1 MTARGLRV
9 LAVDDERPALDE
21 LAYLLREQPNV
32 DVVLTASDAASALR
46 ILEDDAVDA
55 VFLDIRMPRLT
66 GLDLAK
72 ILARFAEPPQLV
84 FVTAYDEH
92 AVAAFDLKALDYV
105 MKPVRVER
113 LAEAVRRVDDAVHG
127 RRRAADAPAATNDET
142 IAVELGGTVRFIQ
155 RSDVR
160 YVEASGDY
168 ARLHTA
174 TGSHLVRTPLATL
187 EEQWEPAGF
196 VRVHRSFLVSLAHID
211 ELHLD
216 GGHYAV
222 RITGKDRQLL
232 PVSRRH
238 GRELRDRLV
247 RGARQAPP

>member
-1 MTARGLRV
+1 MTGLRV

-21 LAYLLREQPNV
+21 LAFLLRDQPLV
-32 DVVLTASDAASALR
+32 ESVLTASEAAGALQ
-46 ILEDDAVDA
+46 ILEDETIDA
-55 VFLDIRMPRLT
+55 VFLDIRMPRLS

-92 AVAAFDLKALDYV
+92 AVTAFDLKALDYV
-105 MKPVRVER
+105 MKPVRAER
-113 LAEAVRRVDDAVHG
+113 LAEAVRRVEAAVHG
-127 RRRAADAPAATNDET
+127 REERQPAADET
-142 IAVELGGTVRFIQ
+142 IPVELGGTVRFIQ

-160 YVEASGDY
+160 YAEAAGDY
-168 ARLHTA
+168 ARLHTN
-174 TGSHLVRTPLATL
+174 TGSHLVRTALATL

-196 VRVHRSFLVSLAHID
+196 IRVHRSYLVSLAHIH
-211 ELHLD
+211 ELRLE
-216 GGHYAV
+216 GGRYEV
-222 RITGKDRQLL
+222 RLAGSRGEPGQVL

-247 RGARQAPP
+247 RGAHAGP

>member
-1 MTARGLRV
+1 MTGGLRV

-21 LAYLLREQPNV
+21 LAYLLREQPRV
-32 DVVLTASDAASALR
+32 EEVLTASDAAGALR
-46 ILEDDAVDA
+46 ILEDQALDA
-55 VFLDIRMPRLT
+55 VFLDIKIPRLS

-72 ILARFAEPPQLV
+72 ILGRFVSPPKVV

-105 MKPVRVER
+105 MKPVRAER
-113 LAEAVRRVDDAVHG
+113 LAEAVRRVDSAVNG
-127 RRRAADAPAATNDET
+127 AKPAEPTADET
-142 IAVELGGTVRFIQ
+142 IPVELAGTVRFIQ

-160 YVEASGDY
+160 YAEAAGDY

-174 TGSHLVRTPLATL
+174 SGSHLVRTPLATL

-196 VRVHRSFLVSLAHID
+196 LRVHRSYLVNVALID
-211 ELHLD
+211 ELRLES
-216 GGHYAV
+216 GHYAV
-222 RITGKDRQLL
+222 RLTGRKGEPAHDI

-247 RGARQAPP
+247 RRARPAP

>member
-1 MTARGLRV
+1 MTGLRV

-21 LAYLLREQPNV
+21 LAYLLRGQPKV
-32 DVVLTASDAASALR
+32 DAVLTASDAAAALR

-55 VFLDIRMPRLT
+55 VFLDIRMPRLS

-72 ILARFAEPPQLV
+72 ILARFAEPPKLV

-105 MKPVRVER
+105 MKPVRAER
-113 LAEAVRRVDDAVHG
+113 LAEAVRRVEDAVHG
-127 RRRAADAPAATNDET
+127 VRAAAGAGEDET
-142 IAVELGGTVRFIQ
+142 IPVELAGTVRFIQ

-160 YVEASGDY
+160 YAEAAGDY

-174 TGSHLVRTPLATL
+174 SGSHLVRTALAAL

-196 VRVHRSFLVSLAHID
+196 VRVHRSYLVSLTHIH

-222 RITGKDRQLL
+222 QLAGVRGEAGQVL

-247 RGARQAPP
+247 RGARPGSTT

>member
-1 MTARGLRV
+1 MTAGLRV

-21 LAYLLREQPNV
+21 LAYLLREQPRI
-32 DVVLTASDAASALR
+32 DAVLTASDAAAALR
-46 ILEDDAVDA
+46 ILEDEAVDA
-55 VFLDIRMPRLT
+55 VFLDIKIPRLS

-72 ILARFAEPPQLV
+72 ILSRFASPPKVV

-105 MKPVRVER
+105 MKPVRAER
-113 LAEAVRRVDDAVHG
+113 LAEAVRRVEAAVHG
-127 RRRAADAPAATNDET
+127 AAPAAATADET
-142 IAVELGGTVRFIQ
+142 IPVELAGTVRFIQ

-160 YVEASGDY
+160 YAEAAGDY

-174 TGSHLVRTPLATL
+174 HGSHLVRTPLATL

-196 VRVHRSFLVSLAHID
+196 LRVHRSYLVNVALID
-211 ELHLD
+211 ELRLES
-216 GGHYAV
+216 GHYAV
-222 RITGKDRQLL
+222 RLAGRKGEPPRDI

-247 RGARQAPP
+247 RRARPVP

>member
-1 MTARGLRV
+1 MTGLRV
-9 LAVDDERPALDE
+9 LAVDDERPALEE
-21 LAYLLREQPNV
+21 LAYLLREQPRV
-32 DVVLTASDAASALR
+32 DTVLTASDAGAALR

-55 VFLDIRMPRLT
+55 VFLDIRMPRLS

-72 ILARFAEPPQLV
+72 ILARFADPPKLV

-105 MKPVRVER
+105 MKPVRAER

-127 RRRAADAPAATNDET
+127 VRAATGPAVDET
-142 IAVELGGTVRFIQ
+142 IPVELAGTVRFIQ

-160 YVEASGDY
+160 YAEAAGDY

-174 TGSHLVRTPLATL
+174 SGSHLVRTPLATL

-196 VRVHRSFLVSLAHID
+196 VRVHRSYLVSLAHIH
-211 ELHLD
+211 ELRLD
-216 GGHYAV
+216 SGHYAV
-222 RITGKDRQLL
+222 RLAGVRGESGQVL

-247 RGARQAPP
+247 RGARPGSGT

>member
-1 MTARGLRV
+1 MTGLRV

-21 LAYLLREQPNV
+21 LAYLLREQSRV
-32 DVVLTASDAASALR
+32 DTVLTASDAAGALR

-55 VFLDIRMPRLT
+55 VFLDIRMPRLS

-72 ILARFAEPPQLV
+72 ILARFADPPKLV

-105 MKPVRVER
+105 MKPVRAER
-113 LAEAVRRVDDAVHG
+113 LAEAVRRVEDAVNGG
-127 RRRAADAPAATNDET
+127 RGGPPERPADET
-142 IAVELGGTVRFIQ
+142 IAVELAGTVRFVQ

-160 YVEASGDY
+160 YVEAAGDY

-174 TGSHLVRTPLATL
+174 AGSHLVRTPLGTL
-187 EEQWEPAGF
+187 EEQWQAAGF
-196 VRVHRSFLVSLAHID
+196 VRVHRSYLVSLAHID

-222 RITGKDRQLL
+222 RLAGKGAPVL

-238 GRELRDRLV
+238 ARELRDRLL
-247 RGARQAPP
+247 RGARTGPAA

>member
-1 MTARGLRV
+1 MTEPGLTV

-21 LAYLLREQPNV
+21 LAYLLREQPRV
-32 DVVLTASDAASALR
+32 DLVLTAHDAAGALR
-46 ILEDDAVDA
+46 ILEDAAVDA
-55 VFLDIRMPRLT
+55 VFLDIRMPRLN

-72 ILARFAEPPQLV
+72 ILARFAQPPALV
-84 FVTAYDEH
+84 FITAYDEH
-92 AVAAFDLKALDYV
+92 AVTAFDLKALDYV

-127 RRRAADAPAATNDET
+127 HKGAEPAGDET
-142 IAVELGGTVRFIQ
+142 IAVELGGMVRFIQ

-160 YVEASGDY
+160 YVEAAGDY

-174 TGSHLVRTPLATL
+174 AASHLVRTPLSAL
-187 EEQWEPAGF
+187 EVQWEEAGF
-196 VRVHRSFLVSLAHID
+196 VRVHRSYLVNLAHID
-211 ELHLD
+211 ALHLD

-222 RITGKDRQLL
+222 HITGPDKQLL

-238 GRELRDRLV
+238 GRQLRDRLV
-247 RGARQAPP
+247 RGARTASAP